1 MSGPRFAVRPYAV
14 QAIQLT
20 QQLLPEGSIKMNAMR
35 AVPIVDPQP
44 VLELIQQRGECTF
57 DEALD
62 ALVRHGFSQSS
73 ARDALWQLLSDG
85 RLEFTA
91 KRNLRAPGP
100 AVSGF
105 AAGSTR

>member
-1 MSGPRFAVRPYAV
+1 
-14 QAIQLT
+14 
-20 QQLLPEGSIKMNAMR
+20 MNAMR